1 MISIRGDKIHV
12 VPVNDPT
19 GAIPS
24 WVGEEIPV
32 PYEIAAEVGLIRR
45 RVDELR
51 KQGRTLAQ
59 IAETISE
66 DYEADRVTS
75 KRAMADT
82 YARSEMGVP
91 VPSDRLVTVEE
102 RGDFRIVNGQFGT
115 LVH

>member
-1 MISIRGDKIHV
+1 V
-12 VPVNDPT
+12 AVNDAT

-51 KQGRTLAQ
+51 KQGRTLVQ
-59 IAETISE
+59 VAETISE

-75 KRAMADT
+75 KRAIADT
-82 YARSEMGVP
+82 YAQSEMGVP
-91 VPSDRLVTVEE
+91 VPSDELVDGDEWDVLVIVDVNCGTVVNWCLVRLV
-102 RGDFRIVNGQFGT
+102 RG
-115 LVH
+115 